1 MKKVSRYH
9 IAEWIGV
16 AVFAMGFQMGGESA
30 AAKPAAKPNI
40 IFLLTDDQGWADT
53 SRPADPNIPDSC
65 RSFFHTPNMV
75 RLSQG
80 GMNFTSGYSP
90 APVCTPSRRSIQ
102 FGITPAR
109 GGASFKTDFDP
120 AGKLPLAQMIKKCDP
135 SYTCAHIG
143 KWGEYLIGNKGEYN
157 SDPRG
162 EPSALGYD
170 VSDGFTGNEHGSC
183 EGSMK
188 FTLVADDDPKR
199 TCTMTAKGIAF
210 MKEQAKKGTP
220 FYMQMSYYAIHRA
233 PQAKQATIDKYAGKG
248 DPRCGEM
255 TMNIPPMIEDLDT
268 GIGMLLDAVRDL
280 GLEEN
285 TYIFFGADNGGA
297 ESSYVKPHKPGKVE
311 ADQPGLPN
319 RNAPLS
325 EGKHSLREGGVR
337 VPVMACGPGIAKNS
351 WCREPV
357 ALYDLY
363 ATIHGILGA
372 PFQLPDNLDSV
383 DLRPLLFNG
392 GKGSLERKAPGL
404 VFHDPFKVRP
414 RSALRQ
420 GDYKVFIQWKP
431 GGWDVKTLELFDLAS
446 DIGEKNNLAEKMPEK
461 TQAMAAALTAYLK
474 AVNAETPGVKKWGNE
489 EQ

>member
-1 MKKVSRYH
+1 MQNNLIK
-9 IAEWIGV
+9 IAGLG
-16 AVFAMGFQMGGESA
+16 AAALSLPMAGNS
-30 AAKPAAKPNI
+30 AAKPPVKPNI
-40 IFLLTDDQGWADT
+40 IFLLTDDHGWADT
-53 SRPADPNIPDSC
+53 SRPADPDIPDSC
-65 RSFFHTPNMV
+65 RPFFHTPNMV
-75 RLSQG
+75 RLSQNA
-80 GMNFTSGYSP
+80 MNFTSGYSP
-90 APVCTPSRRSIQ
+90 APVCTPTRRSIQ
-102 FGITPAR
+102 FGITSAR

-120 AGKLPLAQMIKKCDP
+120 AGKLSLAQMIKKCDP

-162 EPSALGYD
+162 EPAALGYD

-183 EGSMK
+183 EGPMK

-210 MKEQAKKGTP
+210 MKEQAAKGKP
-220 FYMQMSYYAIHRA
+220 FYLQMSYYAIHRA

-248 DPRCGEM
+248 DPRGGEM
-255 TMNIPPMIEDLDT
+255 TMNLPPMLEDLDA
-268 GIGMLLDAVRDL
+268 GIGLLLDAVRDL
-280 GLEEN
+280 GLEDN

-325 EGKHSLREGGVR
+325 EWKHSIREGGIR
-337 VPVMACGPGIAKNS
+337 VPVMMSGPGIAKNS

-372 PFQLPDNLDSV
+372 PFKLPDNLDST
-383 DLRPLLFNG
+383 DLRKLLFNG
-392 GKGSLERKAPGL
+392 GKGSVERKAPGL
-404 VFHDPFKVRP
+404 VFHDPFKVHP

-420 GDYKVFIQWKP
+420 GDYKVFVNWKP
-431 GGWDVKTLELFDLAS
+431 GGWDVKKLELFNLTE
-446 DIGEKNNLAEKMPEK
+446 DIGEKNDLSEKMPEK
-461 TQAMAAALTAYLK
+461 AKALAADLTAYLT
-474 AVNAETPGVKKWGNE
+474 AIGAEIPGVKKWEGGE
-489 EQ
+489 